1 MEIKIAGHHFVLLP
15 QKAVFWKEEKTLLV
29 GDLHLGKITH
39 FRKAGIAIPSVAQK
53 YNFNTLDVLVSSNGV
68 ERIIFLGDLFHHHY
82 NSEWELFSI
91 WRNNYPSIEMIVVLG
106 NHDILPMTLFNE
118 TNIRVEDHI
127 VENGFLFTHHPL
139 EVVDSDTFVFCGHI
153 HPVFCL
159 RSAVKQSIKLPC
171 FVFESQQMILPSF
184 GVFTGGYEMNAQVG
198 RQIYVIAED
207 KIIRV

>member
-1 MEIKIAGHHFVLLP
+1 MEIEIAGHHFVLLP
-15 QKAVFWKEEKTLLV
+15 QKAVFWKEQKTLLI

-39 FRKAGIAIPSVAQK
+39 FRKAGIAIPSVAQH
-53 YNFNTLDVLVSSNGV
+53 YNFATLDTLVMTSNA

-82 NSEWELFSI
+82 NSEWDSFAL
-91 WRNNYPSIEMIVVLG
+91 WRKKYPALKMVVVLG
-106 NHDILPMTLFNE
+106 NHDILPMSLFNE
-118 TNIRVEDHI
+118 CNMCVEDHL

-139 EVVDSDTFVFCGHI
+139 DVIDSTIFVFCGHI

-159 RSAVKQSIKLPC
+159 RSAIKQSIKLPC
-171 FVFESQQMILPSF
+171 FVKDEQQMVLPSF

-207 KIIRV
+207 KVIRV